1 MMYNLIKSHL
11 KYPNKLTDTYFLSK
25 VMQGQAGI
33 IPGLPSMGRIGK
45 DDYVKLIKQAM
56 LAYEREFKAL
66 DFFFIEELM
75 D

>member
-1 MMYNLIKSHL
+1 
-11 KYPNKLTDTYFLSK
+11 
-25 VMQGQAGI
+25 
-33 IPGLPSMGRIGK
+33 MGRIGK
-45 DDYVKLIKQAM
+45 DDYVKMIKQAM